1 MSDKKE
7 EEKQVSDEKIMS
19 VEMSEYKSTMLADMG
34 LQNLLS
40 MHTDAKYG
48 KAEEIVN
55 DLKEGKSVTVQL
67 PKEGSTSFFR
77 GLKNYK
83 LKFTEPENVN

>member
-55 DLKEGKSVTVQL
+55 DLKEGKTVTVQL
-67 PKEGSTSFFR
+67 PKEGSTPFFR

-83 LKFTEPENVN
+83 LKFTEPENEN